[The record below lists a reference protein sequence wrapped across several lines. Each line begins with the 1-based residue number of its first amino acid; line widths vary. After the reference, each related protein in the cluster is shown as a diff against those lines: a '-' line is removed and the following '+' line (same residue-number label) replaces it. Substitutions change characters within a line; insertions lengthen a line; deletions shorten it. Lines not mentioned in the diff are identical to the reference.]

1 MMRTRFGL
9 ILKITVWT
17 KSYISLKKRYFA
29 KSPESQAKLSL
40 FSGFHPNYSQ
50 LFQTPKSSY
59 PQKQHNT
66 AIKLP
71 LFLGPLP
78 CFYFFLVHRKAR
90 NGCSSFRY
98 LHDGGD
104 DSVRHG
110 EYAFCNR
117 RIHVSS
123 LPSATARIA
132 PSPLVRIG
140 FGFKP
145 FLHIRW
151 KCAEEIQ
158 SRLSYP
164 LPYIG
169 HSRKSRRKDRGEPQ
183 EDRRT

>member
-1 MMRTRFGL
+1 MKESANSHLPPGIHIAAHDKFRNVAGL
-9 ILKITVWT
+9 SFPKGLH
-17 KSYISLKKRYFA
+17 
-29 KSPESQAKLSL
+29 
-40 FSGFHPNYSQ
+40 FSAS
-50 LFQTPKSSY
+50 
-59 PQKQHNT
+59 
-66 AIKLP
+66 
-71 LFLGPLP
+71 
-78 CFYFFLVHRKAR
+78 FFLVHRKAR

-104 DSVRHG
+104 DSLRHG

-164 LPYIG
+164 LPYSG
-169 HSRKSRRKDRGEPQ
+169 HYAKRRSVCRFNVKRKPVAGKSKVLVEVQQWNRLRLF
-183 EDRRT
+183 